1 MANPML
7 QKRKKALNPE
17 WYALLFPSE
26 LVVAERHNT
35 ISQQRQKSGDS
46 MAANSDSEGEAKGS
60 PRTRRPVPKK
70 ATSFFGMTE
79 NRLVDELSKVR

>member
-1 MANPML
+1 M
-7 QKRKKALNPE
+7 
-17 WYALLFPSE
+17 
-26 LVVAERHNT
+26 T
-35 ISQQRQKSGDS
+35 
-46 MAANSDSEGEAKGS
+46 ANSDSEGEAKGS